1 MDTTTIEWP
10 GWDARCR
17 VNKVWCCVRVTS
29 DAVGMKK
36 GRCLWDAEFLRAD
49 GTKWARTI
57 IADVNAPAPWV
68 EGEFYALDH
77 KECRPV
83 NTA

>member
-49 GTKWARTI
+49 GYLSAQAKLTTVVEARAGI
-57 IADVNAPAPWV
+57 DK
-68 EGEFYALDH
+68 DS
-77 KECRPV
+77 R
-83 NTA
+83 